1 MEKYREYKKNLH
13 MVFIDLEKAYDSV
26 PREVIWKCLEAKNVN
41 SIYVRVI
48 KDMYENA
55 RTCVRTPVGDT
66 NNFPVEVGLHQGS
79 ALSPFL
85 FATILDTI
93 TKDIQDEVPWA
104 MLFADNIVLIGEM
117 NEEVNRKLEV

>member
-1 MEKYREYKKNLH
+1 MEVIHLLRRLMEKYREHRRNLH

-41 SIYVRVI
+41 SIYVRAI

-55 RTCVRTPVGDT
+55 RTCVRMPVGDT
-66 NNFPVEVGLHQGS
+66 KYFSVKVELHQGS

-85 FATILDTI
+85 FTIILYAI
-93 TKDIQDEVPWA
+93 TNDIQDEVP
-104 MLFADNIVLIGEM
+104 
-117 NEEVNRKLEV
+117 